1 MPKQMSP
8 MGWSKGA
15 SDYQKWINGK
25 VSDAQD
31 ALKSVSSGPL
41 SADDCKTFAELR
53 KWKAGQEKLIHAFVP
68 AGARGPA
75 QKGLQAMYENNEAR
89 IEREEKAS
97 ARSHAHAEAKV
108 EDNAT
113 APSPKEAKVEDDATA
128 PSPKATALVAGAG
141 GVGFK
146 DESASSFMPHFA
158 PDAKSA
164 SQSGA
169 VPDVKDPK
177 NPVDWARALMKN
189 NAPAYEHFVN
199 HDAKGAM
206 QTVKDAPQ
214 SVDDCHNM
222 KDLEK
227 WRQGQHGL
235 IDNFVPKGNQG
246 SAFDGLKATYE
257 QNKARIEREEAQ
269 AKKKAAEERRK
280 VEAAKKELSAET
292 SVAANASNLLAADDS
307 QMDALKRY
315 ASKYAGDYV
324 GARAEAAL
332 KADQAPATA
341 ADCRSVKELKA
352 WRDAQ
357 MAQIKVFVPKGGDRS
372 AAEASLQAEFKR
384 HEKLLEHEEEAARK
398 AEAAKAKA
406 REAEKEKEAE
416 KAKAEKAAAAKD
428 EHKAAPTT
436 LAVTLAHFP
445 VPFFVVMGAS
455 FSAVLLLLS
464 GARRERSEP
473 DMYLQIGDGP

>member
-1 MPKQMSP
+1 MAPP
-8 MGWSKGA
+8 PG
-15 SDYQKWINGK
+15 
-25 VSDAQD
+25 V
-31 ALKSVSSGPL
+31 
-41 SADDCKTFAELR
+41 
-53 KWKAGQEKLIHAFVP
+53 
-68 AGARGPA
+68 
-75 QKGLQAMYENNEAR
+75 NN
-89 IEREEKAS
+89 
-97 ARSHAHAEAKV
+97 
-108 EDNAT
+108 
-113 APSPKEAKVEDDATA
+113 
-128 PSPKATALVAGAG
+128 
-141 GVGFK
+141 
-146 DESASSFMPHFA
+146 
-158 PDAKSA
+158 
-164 SQSGA
+164 
-169 VPDVKDPK
+169 
-177 NPVDWARALMKN
+177 
-189 NAPAYEHFVN
+189 
-199 HDAKGAM
+199 
-206 QTVKDAPQ
+206 
-214 SVDDCHNM
+214 CHGM

-246 SAFDGLKATYE
+246 SAFRGLKATYE

-473 DMYLQIGDGP
+473 DVYLKIGDGP